1 MLHQL
6 LRESAARYPE
16 RTAIVDRAQS
26 LTYRELDEAS
36 TRIAG
41 ELRAGGVGPG
51 TRVGL
56 YLDKSLHAV
65 IAVWSVLKSGA
76 AYVPLDVASPAK
88 RVARI
93 VDNAD
98 LSAILTVAARWPA
111 LEVELARPPRFLGV
125 AETAARRAE
134 MGFAFETLASGA
146 SSESTTASRRP
157 IDHPAAAAVGDPGH
171 AAYILY
177 TSGSTGQPKGVV
189 LSHRAA
195 RSFVDWAGDVA
206 ELGPADIVS
215 SHAPLHFDLST
226 FDLFSSCRAGACVV
240 LVPPELNVFPRN
252 LADWIAR
259 ERITVW
265 YSVPS
270 LLSRLA
276 LVGGLERHDWSALRE
291 IIFAG
296 EVFPVEHLRR
306 LRELIP
312 RARCWNWYGPTETN
326 VCTAHAVDAIPPK
339 QITPVPIG
347 TACANCRLLVLDDD
361 GSVCARGD
369 TGELYVSGP
378 SLMTEYHA
386 MPEATA
392 RALVTRDDEAERTLW
407 YRTGDLVREDAD
419 GLLHLVGRRDG
430 MIKSRGYRIELGE
443 IESVLHAHP
452 AVAVAAA
459 VALPDPDIGHVIRA
473 AAVARTGQ
481 SLEAS
486 ALRAFCADRLPAY
499 MMPVSFEILSSLPRG
514 STGKVDRVKL
524 RGELS
529 RAS

>member
-1 MLHQL
+1 MLHHL
-6 LRESAARYPE
+6 LRDGAARFPE
-16 RTAIVDRAQS
+16 RPAVVDRAES
-26 LTYRELDEAS
+26 MTYRELDAAS
-36 TRIAG
+36 SRLAE
-41 ELRAGGVGPG
+41 ELCAHGAGPG

-65 IAVWSVLKSGA
+65 VAVWGVLKSGA
-76 AYVPLDVASPAK
+76 AYVPLDVGSPAK

-93 VDNAD
+93 IDNAE
-98 LSAILTVAARWPA
+98 LGAILTAPARWPA
-111 LEVELARPPRFLGV
+111 LDAELGHRPRVVGMAQASPLGS
-125 AETAARRAE
+125 EI
-134 MGFAFETLASGA
+134 GFALKTADGSRASTDHHGTT
-146 SSESTTASRRP
+146 SSDDDPSR
-157 IDHPAAAAVGDPGH
+157 

-195 RSFVDWAGDVA
+195 RSFVDWAGDVTGLA
-206 ELGPADIVS
+206 PTDIVS

-259 ERITVW
+259 ERISVW

-276 LVGGLERHDWSALRE
+276 LNGKLERHGWSQLRQ

-312 RARCWNWYGPTETN
+312 GARYWNWYGPTETN
-326 VCTAHAVDAIPPK
+326 VCTAYAVEAIPPE
-339 QITPVPIG
+339 QTAPVPIG
-347 TACANCRLLVLDDD
+347 TACANCRLLVLDDE
-361 GSVCARGD
+361 GGVCPRGE

-378 SLMTEYHA
+378 SLMTGYHA

-392 RALVTRDDEAERTLW
+392 RALSTRHEGGERALW
-407 YRTGDLVREDAD
+407 YRTGDLVREDAA

-452 AVAVAAA
+452 AVAEAAAIALPDAEIGHAIRAVAAA
-459 VALPDPDIGHVIRA
+459 RP
-473 AAVARTGQ
+473 GQ
-481 SLEAS
+481 SLDAA
-486 ALRAFCADRLPAY
+486 ALRAFCADRLPTY
-499 MMPVSFEILSSLPRG
+499 MMPVSIEVRPALPRG
-514 STGKVDRVKL
+514 TTGKVDRL
-524 RGELS
+524 RLRDELS
-529 RAS
+529 RT

>member
-1 MLHQL
+1 
-6 LRESAARYPE
+6 
-16 RTAIVDRAQS
+16 
-26 LTYRELDEAS
+26 
-36 TRIAG
+36 
-41 ELRAGGVGPG
+41 
-51 TRVGL
+51 
-56 YLDKSLHAV
+56 
-65 IAVWSVLKSGA
+65 
-76 AYVPLDVASPAK
+76 
-88 RVARI
+88 
-93 VDNAD
+93 
-98 LSAILTVAARWPA
+98 
-111 LEVELARPPRFLGV
+111 
-125 AETAARRAE
+125 
-134 MGFAFETLASGA
+134 
-146 SSESTTASRRP
+146 
-157 IDHPAAAAVGDPGH
+157 
-171 AAYILY
+171 
-177 TSGSTGQPKGVV
+177 V

-452 AVAVAAA
+452 AVAEAAA